1 MKSLIRYWKKKSSLT
16 TFSLYLQTEIV
27 SYSTQISIFPS
38 PSNQGPF
45 SLQLPRRA
53 WLSDSVIFRDTF
65 LEMETL
71 IVAAEHRNQYYGK
84 RSLAHDRFRSAPSK
98 TFRQINCRT
107 FQSGVGLLPRPKRTS
122 SSPLTKGA
130 LPQAQAQ
137 SQSPRSPKSVLP
149 VFNLPSSPIPIGSG
163 KSSQIRR
170 CASEFVD
177 KRRSLSYSE
186 LWAGPTYSNSPPAT
200 SVPIPKFSLKQKRTI
215 SLSFPAPESG
225 DDDIRGVAK
234 SAPVSPTSSGPDDN
248 PFHCTVS
255 ATLTLRRMLNLET
268 AEE

>member
-1 MKSLIRYWKKKSSLT
+1 
-16 TFSLYLQTEIV
+16 
-27 SYSTQISIFPS
+27 
-38 PSNQGPF
+38 
-45 SLQLPRRA
+45 
-53 WLSDSVIFRDTF
+53 
-65 LEMETL
+65 METL

-122 SSPLTKGA
+122 STPLTKGG
-130 LPQAQAQ
+130 LPQAQ
-137 SQSPRSPKSVLP
+137 SPPSPKSVLP
-149 VFNLPSSPIPIGSG
+149 VFNLPSDYTGRSSPLPIANS

-170 CASEFVD
+170 CSSEFVD

-215 SLSFPAPESG
+215 SLSFPAPDSG
-225 DDDIRGVAK
+225 DDIREVAK
-234 SAPVSPTSSGPDDN
+234 SAPVSPTSSGPGDN

-268 AEE
+268 ADE